1 MLGLTRVR
9 NCCTFLWMEDERQS
23 RRLLLA
29 RAHHCATCVAEMVRS
44 AKLQRIAIAGSIPMD
59 RMRDALARQK
69 AQLLDRW
76 GRQLRAAAEAGFAL
90 DGATADVLPLLLEA
104 ADRALHRRF
113 RAVSPGT
120 SAAAADAQRAAVQCS
135 LLRDFVSDAMLEA
148 APEMSP
154 GEQRML
160 GDALA
165 HAAVEV
171 LVRTALDREHARRRR
186 EMGRLARLAHELRN
200 SATAA
205 RLAMDLLRRR
215 GAIPESRAGRL
226 LEASLSALR
235 EGIEDILLD
244 EALSA
249 GGLRTS
255 SIRLA
260 PMLQQAR
267 SSALELGAADRN
279 IRVVIAKPATRLTV
293 KADPRLVRPAV
304 RGVLRAAL
312 QVARSG
318 ATIHL
323 GTDARRETA
332 RVAFFVSHCRKL
344 HGSRL
349 PDLPALS
356 LARRAAKANGGS
368 LSARMRRDEG
378 CEFHLALPR
387 AEHQ

>member
-1 MLGLTRVR
+1 VLGLTRVR

-69 AQLLDRW
+69 SQLLDRW

>member
-44 AKLQRIAIAGSIPMD
+44 AKLQRIAIVGSIPMD

>member
-1 MLGLTRVR
+1 VLGLTRVR

-44 AKLQRIAIAGSIPMD
+44 AKLQRIAIVGSIPMD